1 MNEFIKNEE
10 IVEYVLRIHEKS
22 RNDDFYLILKVYEL
36 INPKPIYNCSFRDVM
51 LNHKLYG
58 LPSFHT
64 ISRCRRKVFEKY
76 PNLKPLKV
84 TEKRNE
90 LEEEYKEYS
99 RNV

>member
-1 MNEFIKNEE
+1 MNDFIKNEE
-10 IVEYVLRIHEKS
+10 IVEYVLRIHEES
-22 RNDDFYLILKVYEL
+22 RKDDFYLIYKVYEL
-36 INPKPIYNCSFRDVM
+36 INANLRNKSFEEVM

-64 ISRCRRKVFEKY
+64 ITRCRRKLFEKY
-76 PNLKPLKV
+76 PNLKPVKI
-84 TEKRNE
+84 TEKRKD